1 MSIFPYDFFGRRA
14 FLSNSLNLLYHRK
27 LFFSST
33 FLNHKFNDY
42 LSILY
47 YLRNIN
53 EWRKE
58 NDFTK
63 SNAY

>member
-1 MSIFPYDFFGRRA
+1 MSIFPYDVFRARA
-14 FLSNSLNLLYHRK
+14 FLSNSLNFIIPQK
-27 LFFSST
+27 IIFSST
-33 FLNHKFNDY
+33 ILNHKFNDY